1 MAVQPNHFMM
11 NLLRTI
17 KATIIISLL
26 NFSSIYAQ
34 ELYTMPADGETRWSS
49 FENNAAARGAGGIDN
64 KRAKGH
70 PAEFMA
76 PGETK
81 TLMNF
86 TGAGTIRRIWITVS
100 NRTQASLRALR
111 IEMYW
116 DSASKPAVSAPLGD
130 FFGVGL
136 GRRTPF
142 ENALFS
148 DPEGRSFNCYI
159 PMPFRKSA
167 RIVLVNDSKASI
179 HLFYD
184 IDFLKLKEQ
193 AANTLYFHTYWS
205 RNAKPELAK
214 DFDILPEVKGKG
226 RYLGMNMGIIT
237 DPVYQKSWWGEG
249 EVKIYIDGDKD
260 LPTLNGS
267 GTEDY
272 IGTGWGQ
279 GVFAHDFQG
288 CLVAD
293 TLTREWAFYRYHVPD
308 PVYFQTDCRVTIQL
322 IGGDGLNK
330 VREYKANGADIIP
343 VTVGIENGLVKLL
356 DKPIA
361 LEDKSFPDGWV
372 NFYRRDDVSATAYFY
387 FEKPDH
393 VLPVLP
399 SVEIRTAGLKDK

>member
-1 MAVQPNHFMM
+1 MKSIVKWY
-11 NLLRTI
+11 TI
-17 KATIIISLL
+17 
-26 NFSSIYAQ
+26 FSACILTVTAAIAQ
-34 ELYTMPADGETRWSS
+34 ELYTFPADIETRWTS
-49 FENNAAARGAGGIDN
+49 FENSSGARGAGGSEN
-64 KRAKGH
+64 KKAKGH

-81 TLMNF
+81 TLLNF

-100 NRTQASLRALR
+100 NRSQANLRALK

-116 DSASKPAVSAPLGD
+116 DGAAKPAVSVPLGD

-136 GRRTPF
+136 GRKTSF
-142 ENALFS
+142 QNALFS

-159 PMPFRKSA
+159 PMPFQKGA
-167 RIVLVNDSKASI
+167 RVILVNESKANI

-184 IDFLKLKEQ
+184 IDFLKVKEQ
-193 AANTLYFHTYWS
+193 APGTLYFHAFWS
-205 RNAKPELAK
+205 RDQKPELAK
-214 DFDILPEVKGKG
+214 DFNILPAVKGKG

-237 DPVYQKSWWGEG
+237 DPLYQKSWWGEG
-249 EVKIYIDGDKD
+249 EVKIYLDGDKD

-279 GVFAHDFQG
+279 GIFAHDFQG

-308 PVYFQTDCRVTIQL
+308 PVYFQSECRVSIQL
-322 IGGDGLNK
+322 MGGDGLRK
-330 VREYKANGADIIP
+330 VREYKAHGAELIP
-343 VTVGIENGLVKLL
+343 VTVGLENSLVKLL

-387 FEKPDH
+387 LDKPEH
-393 VLPVLP
+393 GLP
-399 SVEIRTAGLKDK
+399 SLAPVQQRIAGLNEK